1 MDFYEEIIDKIR
13 AGEITSKD
21 EIHRMKVTLCK
32 KYKMDRLPSDV
43 DILEHVSPELYDE
56 LEPYLRLKPV
66 RTTSGVAVVAVMTS
80 PEDCPHGKCVYCP
93 GGKDKGTAQSYTGA
107 EPAALRASANDFD
120 PYDQTKSRLEQL
132 ATIGHPTDKVDL
144 IVMGGTFS
152 ARDWDYQMWF
162 VKRCFDAMNRTETSS
177 LEDAQSLNEFAPSR
191 CIGLTMET
199 RPDWSREDH
208 VDRMLT
214 LGTTRVE
221 LGVQSTYDEVLLDI
235 DRGHT
240 VEDSKLA
247 TRIAKDAGLKVCYHM
262 MPGLPGSS
270 PDMDIESF
278 RTLFKDPDFRP
289 DMLKI
294 YPCLVVEGTKLHKL
308 WKEGG
313 YKPYSTKECADIIA
327 RIKEFIPEWVRIQR
341 IQRDIPVK
349 LIEDG
354 VDKSNLRQ
362 IVQNNLKELG
372 KSCNC
377 IRCREVGIST
387 LKGENVDL
395 DSITFKHLSYPASHG
410 KEHFLTYQ
418 DKMGILIAYCRLRE
432 PSQTSHRAEISPEP
446 CMIVRELKVAGDM
459 VPIGKSALFKWQ
471 HKGYGAK
478 LLKNCENM
486 ALEAQIGRIL
496 VTSGV
501 GTRDYYRKFGYE
513 RTGPYMVKTLK
524 KT

>member
-1 MDFYEEIIDKIR
+1 
-13 AGEITSKD
+13 
-21 EIHRMKVTLCK
+21 
-32 KYKMDRLPSDV
+32 
-43 DILEHVSPELYDE
+43 
-56 LEPYLRLKPV
+56 
-66 RTTSGVAVVAVMTS
+66 
-80 PEDCPHGKCVYCP
+80 
-93 GGKDKGTAQSYTGA
+93 
-107 EPAALRASANDFD
+107 
-120 PYDQTKSRLEQL
+120 
-132 ATIGHPTDKVDL
+132 
-144 IVMGGTFS
+144 
-152 ARDWDYQMWF
+152 
-162 VKRCFDAMNRTETSS
+162 
-177 LEDAQSLNEFAPSR
+177 
-191 CIGLTMET
+191 
-199 RPDWSREDH
+199 
-208 VDRMLT
+208 MLT

-235 DRGHT
+235 ERGHT

-270 PDMDIESF
+270 PEMDIESF
-278 RTLFKDPDFRP
+278 KTLFEDSDFKP

-308 WKEGG
+308 WLEGG
-313 YKPYSTKECADIIA
+313 YKPYSTLECADLIA
-327 RIKEFIPEWVRIQR
+327 EIKEFIPEWVRIQR

-362 IVQNNLKELG
+362 MVQNNLKELG

-387 LKGENVDL
+387 LKGEKVDME
-395 DSITFKHLSYPASHG
+395 SISFKHSSYPASKG
-410 KEHFLTYQ
+410 MEHFITFE
-418 DKMGILIAYCRLRE
+418 DKNGILIAYCRLRE
-432 PSQTSHRAEISPEP
+432 PSESAHRDEISSSP

-459 VPIGKSALFKWQ
+459 VPIGKSAQFKWQ

-478 LLKNCENM
+478 LLKNCENIV
-486 ALEAQIGRIL
+486 LEAQIDRIL

-513 RTGPYMVKTLK
+513 REGPYMAKSLNIT
-524 KT
+524 

>member
-13 AGEITSKD
+13 SGEITSK
-21 EIHRMKVTLCK
+21 EQIHKMKVTLCK
-32 KYKMDRLPSDV
+32 KYKMDHIPSDV
-43 DILEHVSPELYDE
+43 DILEHVTPEIHDE

-80 PEDCPHGKCVYCP
+80 PEDCPHGKCAYCP
-93 GGKDKGTAQSYTGA
+93 GGKDKGTAQSYTGH

-120 PYDQTKSRLEQL
+120 PFDQTQSRLEQL
-132 ATIGHPTDKVDL
+132 STIGHPIDKIDL

-152 ARDWDYQMWF
+152 ARDWDYQNWF
-162 VKRCFDAMNRTETSS
+162 VKRCFDAMNRTEASS
-177 LEDAQSLNEFAPSR
+177 LEDAHNLNEFAPSR

-199 RPDWSREDH
+199 RPDWSTEEH
-208 VDRMLT
+208 VDSMLA

-221 LGVQSTYDEVLLDI
+221 LGVQSTYNDVLLDI
-235 DRGHT
+235 ERGHT
-240 VEDSKLA
+240 VEDSIYA

-262 MPGLPGSS
+262 MPGLPKS
-270 PDMDIESF
+270 
-278 RTLFKDPDFRP
+278 DPDRDIASFKILFENPDFKP

-294 YPCLVVEGTKLHKL
+294 YPCLVVEGTKLHEL
-308 WKEGG
+308 WEQGG
-313 YKPYSTKECADIIA
+313 YKPYKTAECADLIA
-327 RIKEFIPEWVRIQR
+327 KIKEFIPEWVRIQR

-362 IVQNNLKELG
+362 IVQKTLKEMG

-387 LKGENVDL
+387 LKGENVDM
-395 DSITFKHLSYPASHG
+395 DSIEFKHLSYPASQG
-410 KEHFLTYQ
+410 KEHFLTFE
-418 DKMGILIAYCRLRE
+418 DKNGILIAYCRLRE
-432 PSQTSHRAEISPEP
+432 PSEYAHRKEISSQP
-446 CMIVRELKVAGDM
+446 CMVVRELKVAGDM
-459 VPIGKSALFKWQ
+459 VPIGKSSDLKWQ

-478 LLKNCENM
+478 LLENCENI
-486 ALEAQIGRIL
+486 AQKAQIGHIL

-501 GTRDYYRKFGYE
+501 GTREYYRKFGYE
-513 RTGPYMVKTLK
+513 RSGPYMAKSL
-524 KT
+524 